1 MNNVITVEYACDWFL
16 FCRLKINHASVGH
29 MHLFLNTAPSQTH
42 IITFGFFTVNKIFNG
57 EALCSIWKSNCPL
70 SFLILEAS
78 RWRKGMWGTIL
89 CTVFHQASGTIW
101 QEPSRASTTAQ
112 SIRMQIWCSVT
123 KPLRNVPQYDYFM
136 MFRSVLNPIKR
147 CLTLFAQNYA
157 LFSTVHILYSTIQN
171 IVSKASR
178 DFLNVCLLDRHMT
191 LTSIKCE

>member
-1 MNNVITVEYACDWFL
+1 VSEKTQSALRREQGWTHSLRCCQHLATHVCIEQSVNYWVVLMNNVTTVEYVCMWLIF
-16 FCRLKINHASVGH
+16 FCRLKINHASIGH

-70 SFLILEAS
+70 SFIIREAS

-136 MFRSVLNPIKR
+136 MFRSVHCIK
-147 CLTLFAQNYA
+147 
-157 LFSTVHILYSTIQN
+157 S
-171 IVSKASR
+171 
-178 DFLNVCLLDRHMT
+178 
-191 LTSIKCE
+191 

>member
-1 MNNVITVEYACDWFL
+1 MHVTDFF
-16 FCRLKINHASVGH
+16 FCRLKINHASIGH
-29 MHLFLNTAPSQTH
+29 LHLFLNTAPSQTY

-78 RWRKGMWGTIL
+78 RWRKGMGGTIL

-136 MFRSVLNPIKR
+136 MFRSVLNPIKKMSDFV
-147 CLTLFAQNYA
+147 CTELCTIF
-157 LFSTVHILYSTIQN
+157 YSTYCIRYN
-171 IVSKASR
+171 TEH
-178 DFLNVCLLDRHMT
+178 CLK
-191 LTSIKCE
+191 SFQGFFKCMFIG